1 MCMFAQGSAG
11 KKGGRGQVGAPG
23 VEVSITQYDS
33 KKIEEESQI
42 RLLCDVPVISTFQG
56 PAGLPGLKGMKGYP
70 GLEGPPGLTGLP
82 GLPGKPGR
90 KVTNN
95 NQTYNINFSRYYR
108 NILCFR

>member
-1 MCMFAQGSAG
+1 MIILSLFICAFVQGSAG

-23 VEVSITQYDS
+23 VEVSITQYDF
-33 KKIEEESQI
+33 KKKKKTEKESQI
-42 RLLCDVPVISTFQG
+42 RLLGDATLISTLQG
-56 PAGLPGLKGMKGYP
+56 PAGLPGLRGMKGYP

-95 NQTYNINFSRYYR
+95 HS
-108 NILCFR
+108 